1 MRHLTLEQLVD
12 LVDDARI
19 EPSMPH
25 LQSCEACRAKLAEM
39 RATLSAASEVEVPE
53 PSPLFWDHLS
63 ARVQAAVEA
72 ERAGGTSMFGRWAS
86 WRAVPWRVGPL
97 WVGGLAVVV
106 VAVVIM
112 TGGRVSKPPAPS
124 GGIAVVAE
132 SQAEL
137 PALADDVS
145 LSLVADLV
153 TDLDWDSAVEAGLT
167 THIGV
172 DDDVVTGLSDGERRE
187 LHALLRMELGE
198 EKDKGQSQEKYKVQ
212 SRKYKVS

>member
-1 MRHLTLEQLVD
+1 MRHLTAEQLVD
-12 LVDDARI
+12 LVEDART

-25 LQSCEACRAKLAEM
+25 LQSCEACRVKLAEM
-39 RATLSAASEVEVPE
+39 RATLSAASEVDVPE

-72 ERAGGTSMFGRWAS
+72 ERAQGTLMFGRWAS
-86 WRAVPWRVGPL
+86 WRVERWRVGPL
-97 WVGGLAVVV
+97 WVGGLAVVLL
-106 VAVVIM
+106 AVGIM
-112 TGGRVSKPPAPS
+112 TGGRVSRPAAPS
-124 GGIAVVAE
+124 GRIAIVAD

-153 TDLDWDSAVEAGLT
+153 TDLDWDAAVEAGLT

-187 LHALLRMELGE
+187 LHELLRLELGE
-198 EKDKGQSQEKYKVQ
+198 EQDKGQSQEKYKVQ